1 MTDKTRAYDL
11 GEFGLIGRI
20 RELFPEIDLTDD
32 CALIKTPE
40 SSEMILTIDAGI
52 RGTHFP
58 ADSKFMLDA
67 GWRTM
72 AGAVSDINASGG
84 IAISALLALQIPE
97 DFLLADFDDFIRGVR
112 TFVDWSNVPLHGGN
126 ITRGKD
132 FSATVSVIGSV
143 KKYIGRNGAKAEQI
157 LFVSGTVGGSE
168 AGRMIA
174 VGEIDSK
181 SISSEICNELIS
193 RYMRP
198 SPTLGLGEKLA
209 GIGVS
214 SMIDI
219 SDGLLADTAHIAKTS
234 GGGIIIDLDK
244 LPLHPGLVKLAK
256 ILNIDSAQIAPISG
270 EEFELIGTMPAE
282 NFAHARK
289 IALEM
294 DSDLTIIGKTT
305 SKTGIQIIREG
316 RRVDFDYM
324 GWRHF

>member
-1 MTDKTRAYDL
+1 M
-11 GEFGLIGRI
+11 GEFGLIGCI
-20 RELFPEIDLTDD
+20 RKLFPEIDLTDD

-84 IAISALLALQIPE
+84 HAISALLALQIPE

-112 TFVDWSNVPLHGGN
+112 EFVDWSNVPLHGGN
-126 ITRGKD
+126 ITRGLD

-143 KKYIGRNGAKAEQI
+143 KKRIGRGGAKPGQV

-168 AGRMIA
+168 MGRMIA
-174 VGEIDSK
+174 VGEISQNSVPK
-181 SISSEICNELIS
+181 EIADGLIS

-198 SPTLGLGEKLA
+198 TPPLGLGEKLA
-209 GIGVS
+209 EVGVS
-214 SMIDI
+214 AMIDI
-219 SDGLLADTAHIAKTS
+219 SDGLLADTAHIAETS
-234 GGGIIIDLDK
+234 GVGIIIDLDK
-244 LPLHPGLVKLAK
+244 LPLHPGLVKLAE

-270 EEFELIGTMPAE
+270 EEFELIGTIPAE
-282 NFAHARK
+282 NFAQARE
-289 IALEM
+289 IALKM
-294 DSDLTIIGKTT
+294 DSDLTIIGET
-305 SKTGIQIIREG
+305 SSNSGIQKIREG
-316 RRVDFDYM
+316 EGVDFDYV